1 MGRAPGVK
9 NYNVK
14 VIYVL
19 FIEMYYFD
27 MFFHPHLVR
36 SSRPAAPPIKESSDR
51 ARLSGAFLFVKFAQ
65 VFFVC
70 YKLKGGG
77 VIQFEVEHEA
87 FPNVWLKRARSPH
100 LPAAGPPVGKSKE
113 KGLVTKGFFICLFF
127 FQVK

>member
-19 FIEMYYFD
+19 FIRCINFD

-65 VFFVC
+65 VILVLFC
-70 YKLKGGG
+70 YKLK
-77 VIQFEVEHEA
+77 FEV
-87 FPNVWLKRARSPH
+87 
-100 LPAAGPPVGKSKE
+100 
-113 KGLVTKGFFICLFF
+113 
-127 FQVK
+127 